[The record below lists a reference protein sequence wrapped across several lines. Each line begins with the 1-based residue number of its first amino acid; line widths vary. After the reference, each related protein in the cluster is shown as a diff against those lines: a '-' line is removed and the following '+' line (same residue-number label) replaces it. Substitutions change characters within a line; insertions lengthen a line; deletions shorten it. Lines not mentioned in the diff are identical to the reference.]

1 MQDSNEALSRRDGI
15 ALTIG
20 SLLDKSAS
28 EHPEQKAIIWQDP
41 FSQYTFAELRIITDK
56 AAKSLIALGIRPG
69 ERLALWAQNAPEW
82 IIMQFGAAKAG
93 AITVTINPSCRGAEL
108 EFILAHSGAA
118 ALVMVD
124 TVNPPGNSLGILDRI
139 IPERSSSSPGN
150 IHALRLPS
158 LRSLINLC
166 SSRCEGVIAWEDF
179 LALGDGIEDSV
190 LAERMIH
197 ICPDDVANIQFTS
210 GTTGM
215 PKGVMLT
222 HKAMIRNALSIAE
235 IMGFTEKDT
244 LCLPVPLF
252 HCFGS
257 VLGSILCTA
266 AGGTIALLPSF
277 NARRVME
284 TIETFRCSAIY
295 GVPAMFI
302 AELEE
307 MEKRCHD
314 LSSLRTGIIGA
325 ALCTVDLMNKITGTM
340 GVGEICIAYGLT
352 EASPIITM
360 TRRDDPAETRFYTVG
375 RPLPEI
381 EVKIINPLS
390 GKDVAEGIQG
400 ELCCRGYNV
409 MKGYY
414 KAPEATARVIDEGG
428 WLHTGDLAI
437 RTAEGN
443 YQITG
448 RSRDMIIRGGENI
461 FPFEIEEFLFTHPDI
476 IDANVVG
483 VPSSRLGEEVVAFLR
498 IREGAS
504 LTEREVKHFCR
515 GSISTH
521 KIPGRVFFVKSF
533 PSTASGKVQKFK
545 LREIAMERLGI
556 REDQSGILQRRMVLT
571 LTPGRDGSSLIFDF
585 IDHHI
590 ARWGID
596 ISILVRAATVLNEI
610 LEMSGSNGIVDGSLE
625 ASFTFVNFSLALDVR
640 YQGKP
645 VRLFRERPP
654 ASAPDNIDERI
665 MHISG
670 YLISYYCDS
679 IQVETRERDCIVHCI
694 FSQRSDV

>member
-1 MQDSNEALSRRDGI
+1 M
-15 ALTIG
+15 TIG
-20 SLLDKSAS
+20 SLLDTRAS
-28 EHPEQKAIIWQDP
+28 EHPGQTAIICGEPSFQCT
-41 FSQYTFAELRIITDK
+41 YAELSAITDR
-56 AAKSLIALGIRPG
+56 AAKSLIALGVQPG
-69 ERLALWAQNAPEW
+69 ERLALWAQNSPEW

-93 AITVTINPSCRGAEL
+93 AVLVTINPSCRGAEL
-108 EFILAHSGAA
+108 EFILAQSGSSTLA
-118 ALVMVD
+118 MVD

-139 IPERSSSSPGN
+139 IPERSSSPPGN

-158 LRSLINLC
+158 LRRLINLC
-166 SSRCEGVIAWEDF
+166 TSRSEGVFAWEDF
-179 LALGDGIEDSV
+179 LAFGDGIDDS
-190 LAERMIH
+190 APTERMRQL
-197 ICPDDVANIQFTS
+197 CLDDVANIQFTS
-210 GTTGM
+210 GTTGL

-222 HKAMIRNALSIAE
+222 HAGMIRNALSIAE
-235 IMGFTEKDT
+235 IMGFTAKDT

-252 HCFGS
+252 HCFGC
-257 VLGSILCTA
+257 VLGSILCIA
-266 AGGTIALLPSF
+266 AGGTIAPLQSF
-277 NARRVME
+277 NTRRVME
-284 TIETFRCSAIY
+284 TIETFRCTAIY

-307 MEKRCHD
+307 LEKRAYD

-325 ALCTVDLMNKITGTM
+325 AICPVELMRKIAGVM
-340 GVGEICIAYGLT
+340 GAREICIAYGLT

-360 TRRDDPAETRFYTVG
+360 TRRDDPVETRFGTVG
-375 RPLPEI
+375 RPLPDI
-381 EVKIINPLS
+381 EVRIIDPLS
-390 GKDVAEGIQG
+390 GREVAEGIQG
-400 ELCCRGYNV
+400 EICCRGYNV

-414 KAPEATARVIDEGG
+414 NAPEATARVIDEEG
-428 WLHTGDLAI
+428 WLHTGDLAM

-448 RSRDMIIRGGENI
+448 RSKDMIIRGGENI
-461 FPFEIEEFLFTHPDI
+461 YPCEIEEFLFTHPDI
-476 IDANVVG
+476 LDANVVG

-498 IREGAS
+498 KREGAS
-504 LTEREVKHFCR
+504 LTEKEVKHFCKGR
-515 GSISTH
+515 IATH
-521 KIPGRVFFVKSF
+521 KIPGRVFFTDSF

-556 REDQSGILQRRMVLT
+556 WEDKSGILQRKMVLT

-590 ARWGID
+590 ARWGIG
-596 ISILVRAATVLNEI
+596 ISLLVRAAAVLNEI
-610 LEMSGSNGIVDGSLE
+610 LEMTGSYGLAEGALE
-625 ASFTFVNFSLALDVR
+625 ASFTFVNFSLALDVC

-645 VRLFRERPP
+645 VRLFSERPP

-679 IQVETRERDCIVHCI
+679 IQVETRDKDCIVHCI